1 MNFSLVIV
9 VGKVVVLG
17 NRDILVVGKVV
28 VLGQKWGRFEKNP
41 LVTLKRSEIKRI
53 LLRLVPDTYIRG
65 HLKGKELFGHLIFKE
80 TTLSLEIAQI
90 RGESN
95 NQRLDSTSVV
105 PDRGWIR
112 ARNT

>member
-41 LVTLKRSEIKRI
+41 LVTL
-53 LLRLVPDTYIRG
+53 V
-65 HLKGKELFGHLIFKE
+65 
-80 TTLSLEIAQI
+80 LS
-90 RGESN
+90 
-95 NQRLDSTSVV
+95 
-105 PDRGWIR
+105 
-112 ARNT
+112 